1 MKNFASTIVVS
12 CLTLAA
18 VVNQNAFAQTTKKTE
33 AEAQMFAVSAGYERF
48 MGRWSRLLA
57 PTYIA
62 FAGVKN
68 GDRVLDVGTGTGSL
82 AAALEAGMPASEIV
96 GVDPS
101 EGFIAYAQKNAKS
114 PRAHFEVGDA
124 RALKFKDASFDN
136 TLALLVMNFVP
147 DPNKAMAE
155 MRRVTHPQGAV
166 SACVWDYDAGM
177 QMLRFFW
184 DEAVALDP
192 AIEPKDER
200 HMKFSRQGELGDLWR
215 KAGLINVKEQPLVID
230 QAYSSFNDYW
240 EPFTKGAGPG
250 GAFVVS
256 LSEDRRQQLES
267 RMRKHLLGDR
277 QDGPF
282 TLKARAWCVRGGSA
296 EELKSRAWIEGIQAG
311 RITGAAADK
320 VRAGHQSQDR
330 RCARA
335 YRSGNSV
342 GNRRQ
347 KPLTSRTCKNQDFC
361 KNASPQ

>member
-1 MKNFASTIVVS
+1 MKNFISTIVVS

-18 VVNQNAFAQTTKKTE
+18 VVNQNAFAQNTNKTE
-33 AEAQMFAVSAGYERF
+33 AEAKMFGAGYERF

-57 PTYIA
+57 PAYVA

-82 AAALEAGMPASEIV
+82 AATVESRMPASEVV

-114 PRAHFEVGDA
+114 SRVRFEVGDA
-124 RALKFKDASFDN
+124 QALKFKDASFDN

-147 DPNKAMAE
+147 DENKAVAE
-155 MRRVTHPQGAV
+155 MRRVTRAQGTV

-200 HMKFSRQGELGDLWR
+200 HMKLSRQGQLGDLWK
-215 KAGLINVKEQPLVID
+215 KAGLTNIKEEPLVID

-240 EPFTKGAGPG
+240 EAFTNGAGPG
-250 GAFVVS
+250 GAYVVS
-256 LSEDRRQQLES
+256 LSQGRREQLES
-267 RMRKHLLGDR
+267 RMRKRLLGDR

-282 TLKARAWCVRGGSA
+282 TLKARAWCVRG
-296 EELKSRAWIEGIQAG
+296 EVPKS
-311 RITGAAADK
+311 
-320 VRAGHQSQDR
+320 
-330 RCARA
+330 
-335 YRSGNSV
+335 
-342 GNRRQ
+342 
-347 KPLTSRTCKNQDFC
+347 
-361 KNASPQ
+361 